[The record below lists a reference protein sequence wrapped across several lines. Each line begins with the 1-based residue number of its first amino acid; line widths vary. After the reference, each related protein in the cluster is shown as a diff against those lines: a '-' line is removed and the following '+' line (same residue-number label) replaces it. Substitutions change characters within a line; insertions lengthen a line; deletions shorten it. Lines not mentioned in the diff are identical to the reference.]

1 MSLPSTSRALER
13 AAPATEATVDA
24 PVDPKPSDAK
34 PARLLHGKPREIL
47 ARIVPGDPLALRALI
62 ADRLDER
69 HLIADADRLQLQLLI
84 RVARHA
90 AVAGARGE
98 LRAWLLARL
107 DPLLDELATA
117 RDATAKVAV
126 ARDAIARDA
135 IARDALARD
144 SAPSGAVE
152 SFARS
157 LGLDP
162 PRARRAIAAL
172 NACTPEQRRAFHGL
186 VLLRRGLDEL
196 ARAEQVNASELGRRA
211 RAALDAVLHA
221 IGEPA
226 PAEAAP

>member
-13 AAPATEATVDA
+13 TPAPSAPTEPTAPTLDGATLADRPVEAN
-24 PVDPKPSDAK
+24 SGDAK
-34 PARLLHGKPREIL
+34 PARLLHGNPREIL

-117 RDATAKVAV
+117 KPASAGDATA
-126 ARDAIARDA
+126 
-135 IARDALARD
+135 
-144 SAPSGAVE
+144 SGAVDG
-152 SFARS
+152 FARS
-157 LGLDP
+157 LGIDP

-172 NACTPEQRRAFHGL
+172 NACTVQQRRAFHGL

-211 RAALDAVLHA
+211 RVALDAVLQA
-221 IGEPA
+221 VGESPA
-226 PAEAAP
+226 AEVAP